1 MSQKWNNNFR
11 DWKKQYSSAVLKS
24 RDWRD
29 LYALISGRKGHPSQ
43 KYLTEELNN
52 NKDRIIEGLQY
63 FHSQEMKLSAARESN
78 ISKECGSRSSWS
90 TGKKTDITATFL
102 MNKLQLMTVSYFLIL
117 FTMYWHISLNVN
129 KAK

>member
-1 MSQKWNNNFR
+1 M
-11 DWKKQYSSAVLKS
+11 
-24 RDWRD
+24 
-29 LYALISGRKGHPSQ
+29 SGRKGQPSQ

-52 NKDRIIEGLQY
+52 NKDRIIGGLQY

-117 FTMYWHISLNVN
+117 LPCIDIFHSMLIKLNSYSSSCFSSF
-129 KAK
+129 KWFLRHMM